1 MDEKLLTIVVAAFN
15 VEKYIRRCLGSLVTA
30 GNDAEI
36 IVVNDGSSD
45 DTEKIANEYAVL
57 YPGIVKVITKQ
68 NGGHGSAINTG
79 LQNATGKY
87 FYTVDADDWLEV
99 GALEKLIRTMKGVG
113 EQGTEPDLYL
123 VNYVYDQFEENKRH
137 TIHYRNVFPKM
148 KLFEW
153 KDSKIFNP
161 VQFIML
167 HSTIHKTEVLRS
179 TGIVLPEHTFYVDNI
194 LVYNALPYF
203 KTIFYIDIDLYKYYI
218 GRADQSVN
226 YDNMIARVDQ
236 YIRVLKIMIQAH
248 HLDNI
253 EDDKLRRYM
262 YSYLAAIFTI
272 VNTFLT
278 LSKKKENLEKKEELG
293 RFLKNFDKKMYQRLK
308 LNPLSAGSSIMDG
321 KVGRFILRSS
331 YRLGRKIFKYN

>member
-1 MDEKLLTIVVAAFN
+1 MDEKLLTIVVAAYN

-57 YPGIVKVITKQ
+57 YPAIVRVITKQ

-99 GALEKLIRTMKGVG
+99 GALEKLIRTMKSVG

-321 KVGRFILRSS
+321 KAGRFILRSS